1 MPQSHTYKAG
11 ENKKTETHCEHVATR
26 MTDGRMFLSIAGSL
40 SHSCYQIIF
49 TYMRGQTQTHI
60 GALITDSTLL
70 LPSMQSRTR
79 RITARGPKSI
89 LSKDS
94 RGEEKKENITLR
106 HTWNHIPGDHINPHN
121 HTKWLP
127 PLGTKNIHLNS
138 LTANGENC
146 ESQQKLY

>member
-11 ENKKTETHCEHVATR
+11 ENKKTETHCEDVATR
-26 MTDGRMFLSIAGSL
+26 MTDGPLYVSFYRRFSAFGS
-40 SHSCYQIIF
+40 HYQIIF
-49 TYMRGQTQTHI
+49 TYMHGQTQTHI

-70 LPSMQSRTR
+70 LPGVQTRTR
-79 RITARGPKSI
+79 RITARGPKNI
-89 LSKDS
+89 LSKNS

-121 HTKWLP
+121 HIKWLP
-127 PLGTKNIHLNS
+127 PLSTKNIHLNS

-146 ESQQKLY
+146 ESQQ